1 MGLVPTNESFV
12 VCNGCGEFLWDTEA
26 RHKVRIREGQ
36 VSIDCLRAREW
47 RCEDKT
53 FYCPKCRPKLT
64 LPERWRLVGGTLAL
78 DTTQVHCK
86 AIGGQNACPIWAI
99 SDQRMGIL
107 KDVLPIV
114 LACEVSAAAVRIAY
128 DAIARPADF
137 NRGEILA
144 LLAQALRAAEPEV
157 TP

>member
-1 MGLVPTNESFV
+1 MGIEDTNEV
-12 VCNGCGEFLWDTEA
+12 LVNCDGCRLRGVDGGGQSLRFSDRPKASTYL
-26 RHKVRIREGQ
+26 REVGWTQ
-36 VSIDCLRAREW
+36 DGDNW
-47 RCEDKT
+47 
-53 FYCPKCRPKLT
+53 YCPACRPKLT

-114 LACEVSAAAVRIAY
+114 LAAPISAAAVRIAY
-128 DAIARPADF
+128 DFAARPADF

>member
-1 MGLVPTNESFV
+1 
-12 VCNGCGEFLWDTEA
+12 
-26 RHKVRIREGQ
+26 
-36 VSIDCLRAREW
+36 
-47 RCEDKT
+47 
-53 FYCPKCRPKLT
+53 
-64 LPERWRLVGGTLAL
+64 LAL

-128 DAIARPADF
+128 DFAARPADF

-144 LLAQALRAAEPEV
+144 LLAQAKKAAEPEV
-157 TP
+157 AP